1 MDIKLLTFGRFCIP
15 LAMKVTA
22 ILVLTITLCVLISAT
37 HGSPSTS
44 GRRSGR
50 ASSSRP
56 VDQDRRAPDPEF
68 QYLTDFPNV
77 VVDTKYLHVHANVNP
92 RWPEQDFPR
101 VFEFTFPPT
110 ERLNY
115 GRDKPSLTFM
125 FDEVTQYGTRSRQ
138 MVFALE
144 AYDEEGRLME
154 NAQQRLRG
162 IRVSCPL
169 SQPFAN
175 TIYSQ
180 LLVLTCCRRSLTF
193 PTASRCMSVYRSQR
207 V

>member
-1 MDIKLLTFGRFCIP
+1 MGVPHLLDAALVEFHLPVPSIKIVGLRTPNSNTLPTFPMSSLTP
-15 LAMKVTA
+15 NTSMYMQT
-22 ILVLTITLCVLISAT
+22 ST
-37 HGSPSTS
+37 HG
-44 GRRSGR
+44 G
-50 ASSSRP
+50 
-56 VDQDRRAPDPEF
+56 
-68 QYLTDFPNV
+68 LN
-77 VVDTKYLHVHANVNP
+77 K
-92 RWPEQDFPR
+92 
-101 VFEFTFPPT
+101 TFPVFSNSLFHLQ
-110 ERLNY
+110 RDYY

-125 FDEVTQYGTRSRQ
+125 FDDVTQYGARSRQ

-180 LLVLTCCRRSLTF
+180 LLVMTCCRRSLTF